1 MVQVHTRK
9 CGDCG
14 KELTFEEFLRDNPSI
29 NEERGRDL
37 FESPIIT
44 VYCTGCFLNRPEK
57 PYKTNRRY
65 YYRKRLRLRE

>member
-1 MVQVHTRK
+1 MKQVQART
-9 CGDCG
+9 CGDCE
-14 KELTFEEFLRDNPSI
+14 KELTFEEFLRDNPSV

-44 VYCTGCFLNRPEK
+44 VYCTECFLKRPEK

-65 YYRKRLRLRE
+65 YYRNRLRMRE